1 MLASRIISG
10 LACLLMITMKI
21 LLMITMKMMYGTG
34 LSVDDYDEDD
44 VC

>member
-10 LACLLMITMKI
+10 LAG

-34 LSVDDYDEDD
+34 LSVDDYDEND